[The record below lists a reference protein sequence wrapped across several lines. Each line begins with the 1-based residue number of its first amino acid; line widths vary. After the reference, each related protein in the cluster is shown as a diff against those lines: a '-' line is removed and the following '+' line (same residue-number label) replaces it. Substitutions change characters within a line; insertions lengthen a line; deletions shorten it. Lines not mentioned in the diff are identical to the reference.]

1 MKARRLGCILA
12 LALAVVAACS
22 GATPPVSLPSPAPS
36 SPAASPSPTSQ
47 TTTAATLQPSS
58 WRTAPAPARA
68 PEGSQWIA
76 IGSFDGKPILAAV
89 SRPAGTAPAP
99 VAVVLHDSDGLRQKQ
114 LDLAQWLTREGFVTV
129 TPCWSSASAPALGLG
144 CVADAPR
151 RDSAT
156 AVVKDITAIVAAARS
171 LPGVRGDRL
180 ALVGHSLGAMA
191 GVLTASMGGT
201 VEAVVAISAGYGPQ
215 IKPLWGTTLPE
226 QVDGLRSPVLM
237 VHGTADVSAAFDAA
251 KAYEVAARQRGK
263 PVETLY
269 VEGGRHDLPYGTE
282 HWTEEVRGKVIAF
295 LRRQVPG

>member
-1 MKARRLGCILA
+1 MGCTFA
-12 LALAVVAACS
+12 LALTVVAACS
-22 GATPPVSLPSPAPS
+22 GATPPASMPSPAAPSAPASLPSPIPQA
-36 SPAASPSPTSQ
+36 
-47 TTTAATLQPSS
+47 TTAATLQPSS
-58 WRTAPAPARA
+58 WRAAVAPARA

-89 SRPAGTAPAP
+89 FRPAGGGPAP
-99 VAVVLHDSDGLRQKQ
+99 VAVVLHDSDGLRQKH

-129 TPCWSSASAPALGLG
+129 TPCWSSADAPALGLG

-156 AVVKDITAIVAAARS
+156 AVVKDISAIVMAARS
-171 LPGVRGDRL
+171 LPGVRADRL

-215 IKPLWGTTLPE
+215 IKQVWGTTLPE
-226 QVDGLRSPVLM
+226 QVDGLRWPILM
-237 VHGTADVSAAFDAA
+237 VHGTADFIAAVGDA
-251 KAYEVAARQRGK
+251 KAYEAAARQRGK

-295 LRRQVPG
+295 LKRQLPA